1 MKTFRRGM
9 TLFELLIVMIIVG
22 IVYSIGIFT
31 LKKEKV
37 TATTMSI
44 STLKTTLLALGQSR
58 EIRMF
63 CDVPAQE
70 CRVFSMDNKLLTT
83 LHLQSSETI
92 QRYGFD
98 RFGELQRLGNVVAR
112 TEDGLEQGCFEM
124 SLRPDGSVTP
134 VILKSNN
141 KFYAYTPIGEDK
153 PYIADSEEALRN
165 FLFNESNY
173 PLRGDD
179 VYGAH

>member
-1 MKTFRRGM
+1 M
-9 TLFELLIVMIIVG
+9 TLFELLVVMTIVG

-83 LHLQSSETI
+83 LHLQANETI

-98 RFGELQRLGNVVAR
+98 RFGELKRLGNVVAR
-112 TEDGLEQGCFEM
+112 TDNGLEEGCFEI
-124 SLRPDGSVTP
+124 SLHPDGSVTP
-134 VILKSNN
+134 VILKNNN
-141 KFYAYTPIGEDK
+141 KFYAYTPMGGDK
-153 PYIADSEEALRN
+153 PFIAGSEEALRN
-165 FLFNESNY
+165 FIFNDSLY
-173 PLRGDD
+173 PLKGDD
-179 VYGAH
+179 SYGAN